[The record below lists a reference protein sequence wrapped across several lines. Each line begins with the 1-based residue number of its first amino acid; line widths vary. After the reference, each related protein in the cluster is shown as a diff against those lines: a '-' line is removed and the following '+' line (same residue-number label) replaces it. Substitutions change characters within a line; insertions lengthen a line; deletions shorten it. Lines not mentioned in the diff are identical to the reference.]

1 MNKPFKFLIVGILLS
16 IIFVSIGFSAD
27 SSMAQV
33 NADKWGVWTLIPPLV
48 AIILAFITKNV
59 LLSLFTGV
67 FSGVYIL
74 LIEKHNIFSSFIFG
88 FLKVTQEILEAI
100 SSPWN
105 AGIILQTLTIG
116 GLIALISRM
125 GGAKAIAKS
134 LSKKAKSP
142 TSAQI
147 YTWLLGIVVFF
158 DDYANA
164 LTVGPIMRPIT
175 DKMRISREKLSF
187 IIDSTAAPIA
197 GIALISTWVGYEL
210 GLIKDGF
217 HIIGQDVNAYGV
229 FVSTIPFRFYNIFIL
244 IFIFFSAILLR
255 EFGPMRRAELRTRRT
270 GKVHSAT
277 AELMSDLEN
286 QGIQPKENI
295 KLRIVNA
302 VLPISTLIIVAFL
315 GLYYNGYQTIMA
327 GDNIGLINKI
337 NDIPLSMFSLRH
349 CFSNSNAAIVL
360 FQAALFSSIL
370 AAVMGRLQKIFS
382 IKEAIEIWVKGVKSL
397 IITILILALAWTLS
411 SIVKELGTA
420 RYLVNILSGR
430 IPPFLLSSIIFI
442 LGATISFATGTS
454 YGTMGILMPLTIPLA
469 YAISPDPLFL
479 SINIGAVLTGA
490 IFGDHCSPISDT
502 TIISSMGASCDHID
516 HVRTQLFYAIPV
528 AIIAILFGYIPVS
541 LGVPVWLSLFIGS
554 SVIFLLIFFIG
565 KKVDK

>member
-1 MNKPFKFLIVGILLS
+1 MSKFLKFLIVGILLS

-33 NADKWGVWTLIPPLV
+33 NADKWGIWTLIPPLV

-74 LIEKHNIFSSFIFG
+74 LIEKHNIFSSFIFA

-164 LTVGPIMRPIT
+164 LTVGPIMRPVT

-197 GIALISTWVGYEL
+197 GIALISTWIGYEL

-217 HIIGQDVNAYGV
+217 DVIGQDVNAYGV

-255 EFGPMRRAELRTRRT
+255 EFGPMRRAELRTRKT
-270 GKVHSAT
+270 GKVHSDT
-277 AELMSDLEN
+277 AELLSDLEN

-315 GLYYNGYQTIMA
+315 GLYYNGYQTIMT

-420 RYLVNILSGR
+420 RYLISILSGR

-442 LGATISFATGTS
+442 LGAIISFATGTS

-469 YAISPDPLFL
+469 YAVSPDPLFL

-502 TIISSMGASCDHID
+502 TILSSMGASCDHID

-541 LGVPVWLSLFIGS
+541 LGMPVWLSLFIGS

>member
-33 NADKWGVWTLIPPLV
+33 NADIWGIWTLIPPLV

-74 LIEKHNIFSSFIFG
+74 LIEKHNIFSSFVFG

-116 GLIALISRM
+116 GLIALISKM

-197 GIALISTWVGYEL
+197 GIALISTWIGYEL

>member
-33 NADKWGVWTLIPPLV
+33 NADKWGIWTLIPPLV
-48 AIILAFITKNV
+48 AIILAFITKDV

-116 GLIALISRM
+116 GLIALISKM

-164 LTVGPIMRPIT
+164 LTVGPIMRPVT

-197 GIALISTWVGYEL
+197 GIALISTWIGYEL

-217 HIIGQDVNAYGV
+217 HIIGQDVNAYGI

-502 TIISSMGASCDHID
+502 TILSSMGASCDHID

>member
-33 NADKWGVWTLIPPLV
+33 NADKWGIWTLIPPLV

-74 LIEKHNIFSSFIFG
+74 LIEKHNIFSSFVFG

-197 GIALISTWVGYEL
+197 GIALISTWIGYEL

-502 TIISSMGASCDHID
+502 TILSSMGASCDHID

>member
-116 GLIALISRM
+116 GLIALISKM

-197 GIALISTWVGYEL
+197 GIALISTWIGYEL

-502 TIISSMGASCDHID
+502 TILSSMGASCDHID

>member
-1 MNKPFKFLIVGILLS
+1 
-16 IIFVSIGFSAD
+16 
-27 SSMAQV
+27 
-33 NADKWGVWTLIPPLV
+33 
-48 AIILAFITKNV
+48 
-59 LLSLFTGV
+59 
-67 FSGVYIL
+67 
-74 LIEKHNIFSSFIFG
+74 
-88 FLKVTQEILEAI
+88 
-100 SSPWN
+100 
-105 AGIILQTLTIG
+105 
-116 GLIALISRM
+116 M

-164 LTVGPIMRPIT
+164 LTVGPIMRPVT

-217 HIIGQDVNAYGV
+217 HVIGQDVNAYGI

>member
-1 MNKPFKFLIVGILLS
+1 MNKLFKFLIVGILLS

-33 NADKWGVWTLIPPLV
+33 NADKWGIWTLIPPLV
-48 AIILAFITKNV
+48 AIILAFITKDV

-164 LTVGPIMRPIT
+164 LTVGPIMRPVT

-197 GIALISTWVGYEL
+197 GIALISTWIGYEL

-277 AELMSDLEN
+277 AELMSDLES

-565 KKVDK
+565 KKVDE

>member
-1 MNKPFKFLIVGILLS
+1 MSKFSKFLMLGILL
-16 IIFVSIGFSAD
+16 IIFVSIGYSAD

-67 FSGVYIL
+67 FSGVYL
-74 LIEKHNIFSSFIFG
+74 LMIEKHNIFSSFIFS
-88 FLKVTQEILEAI
+88 FLKVTQEILESI

-116 GLIALISRM
+116 GLIALISKM
-125 GGAKAIAKS
+125 GGTKAIAES
-134 LSKKAKSP
+134 LSKKAKTP

-164 LTVGPIMRPIT
+164 LTVGPIMRPVT
-175 DKMRISREKLSF
+175 DKMRVSREKLAF

-197 GIALISTWVGYEL
+197 GIALISTWIGYEL

-217 HIIGQDVNAYGV
+217 DMIGQNVSAYSV
-229 FVSTIPFRFYNIFIL
+229 FISTIPFRFYNIFIL
-244 IFIFFSAILLR
+244 IFIFFSAILLK
-255 EFGPMRRAELRTRRT
+255 EFGPMRRAELRARKT
-270 GKVHSAT
+270 GKVYSDT
-277 AELMSDLEN
+277 AELMSDLSN
-286 QGIQPKENI
+286 QDIQPKKDTELKI
-295 KLRIVNA
+295 INA
-302 VLPISTLIIVAFL
+302 VLPILTLIIMAFL
-315 GLYYNGYQTIMA
+315 GLYYNGYQTIIT
-327 GDNIGLINKI
+327 GNNIELINIIKDTPI
-337 NDIPLSMFSLRH
+337 SWFALRE

-360 FQAALFSSIL
+360 FQAALLSSIL
-370 AAVMGRLQKIFS
+370 AAVMGYLQKIFS

-397 IITILILALAWTLS
+397 IITILILTLAWTLS
-411 SIVKELGTA
+411 SVVKELGTA
-420 RYLVNILSGR
+420 RYLVLLLSGR
-430 IPPFLLSSIIFI
+430 IPPFLLASIIFI
-442 LGATISFATGTS
+442 LGAIISFATGTS

-469 YAISPDPLFL
+469 YSISQEPLFL

-502 TIISSMGASCDHID
+502 TILSSMGASCDHID
-516 HVRTQLFYAIPV
+516 HVNTQLFYAVPV

-541 LGVPVWLSLFIGS
+541 LGMPVWISLLTGS
-554 SVIFLLIFFIG
+554 GIVFLLIFFVG
-565 KKVDK
+565 KKIDK

>member
-1 MNKPFKFLIVGILLS
+1 MNKLFKFLIVGILLS

-33 NADKWGVWTLIPPLV
+33 NADKWGIWTLIPPLV
-48 AIILAFITKNV
+48 AIILAFITKDV

-116 GLIALISRM
+116 GLIALISKM

-197 GIALISTWVGYEL
+197 GIALISTWIGYEL

>member
-33 NADKWGVWTLIPPLV
+33 NADKWGIWTLIPPLV
-48 AIILAFITKNV
+48 AIILAFITKDV

-116 GLIALISRM
+116 GLIALISKM

-197 GIALISTWVGYEL
+197 GIALISTWIGYEL

-277 AELMSDLEN
+277 AELMSDLES

-565 KKVDK
+565 KKVDE

>member
-1 MNKPFKFLIVGILLS
+1 MNKLFKFLIVGILLS

-33 NADKWGVWTLIPPLV
+33 NADKWGIWTLIPPLV
-48 AIILAFITKNV
+48 AIILAFITKDV

-116 GLIALISRM
+116 GLIALISKM

-197 GIALISTWVGYEL
+197 GIALISTWIGYEL

-565 KKVDK
+565 KKVDE

>member
-1 MNKPFKFLIVGILLS
+1 MNKLFKFLIVGILLS

-27 SSMAQV
+27 FSMAQV
-33 NADKWGVWTLIPPLV
+33 NADKWGIWTLIPPLV

-164 LTVGPIMRPIT
+164 LTVGPIMRPVT

-217 HIIGQDVNAYGV
+217 DAIGQDVSAYSI

-255 EFGPMRRAELRTRRT
+255 EFGPMRRAELRTRKT

-277 AELMSDLEN
+277 AELMSDLES

-502 TIISSMGASCDHID
+502 TILSSMGASCDHID
-516 HVRTQLFYAIPV
+516 HVRTQLFYAISV

>member
-1 MNKPFKFLIVGILLS
+1 MSKFLKFFIVGILLL

-27 SSMAQV
+27 SSMAQA
-33 NADKWGVWTLIPPLV
+33 NADKWGIWTLIPPLV
-48 AIILAFITKNV
+48 AIVLAFITKNV

-67 FSGVYIL
+67 FSGIYIL
-74 LIEKHNIFSSFIFG
+74 LIEKHNIISSFVFS

-116 GLIALISRM
+116 GLIALISKM
-125 GGAKAIAKS
+125 GGAKAIAEK

-147 YTWLLGIVVFF
+147 YTWLLGITVFF

-164 LTVGPIMRPIT
+164 LTVGPIMRPVT
-175 DKMRISREKLSF
+175 DKMRVSREKLSF
-187 IIDSTAAPIA
+187 VIDATAAPIA
-197 GIALISTWVGYEL
+197 GIALISTWIGYEL

-217 HIIGQDVNAYGV
+217 DVIGQDVSAYGV

-255 EFGPMRRAELRTRRT
+255 EFGPMRQAELRARKT
-270 GKVHSAT
+270 GKVHSDT
-277 AELMSDLEN
+277 AELLSDLEN
-286 QGIQPKENI
+286 QGIQPKKDI
-295 KLRIVNA
+295 KLRMVNA
-302 VLPISTLIIVAFL
+302 ILPISTLITVAFL
-315 GLYYNGYQTIMA
+315 GLYYNGYQTILA
-327 GDNIGLINKI
+327 GTNYELINQIKNNPI
-337 NDIPLSMFSLRH
+337 SGFALRE

-360 FQAALFSSIL
+360 FQAAFLSSIL
-370 AAVMGRLQKIFS
+370 AALMGRFQKIFS

-397 IITILILALAWTLS
+397 VITILILALAWTLS
-411 SIVKELGTA
+411 GVVKELGTA
-420 RYLVNILSGR
+420 RYLVSILSGR

-442 LGATISFATGTS
+442 LGAIISFATGTS

-469 YAISPDPLFL
+469 FAISPDPLFL

-502 TIISSMGASCDHID
+502 TILSSMGASCDHID
-516 HVRTQLFYAIPV
+516 HVRTQLFYTIPV
-528 AIIAILFGYIPVS
+528 AIIAILIGYIPAS
-541 LGVPVWLSLFIGS
+541 LGVPVWILLIIGS
-554 SVIFLLIFFIG
+554 GILFFMIFFVG
-565 KKVDK
+565 KKVDR

>member
-1 MNKPFKFLIVGILLS
+1 MNKLFKFLIVGILLS

-33 NADKWGVWTLIPPLV
+33 NADKWGIWTLIPPLV
-48 AIILAFITKNV
+48 AIILAFITKDV

-116 GLIALISRM
+116 GLIALISKM

-164 LTVGPIMRPIT
+164 LTVGPIMRPVT

-217 HIIGQDVNAYGV
+217 HVIGQDVNAYGI

-502 TIISSMGASCDHID
+502 TILSSMGASCDHID

-565 KKVDK
+565 KKVDE

>member
-33 NADKWGVWTLIPPLV
+33 NADKWGIWTLIPPLV

-74 LIEKHNIFSSFIFG
+74 LIEKHNIFSSFVFG

-197 GIALISTWVGYEL
+197 GIALISTWIGYEL

-217 HIIGQDVNAYGV
+217 HVIGQDVNAYGI

>member
-33 NADKWGVWTLIPPLV
+33 NADKWGIWTLIPPLV

-74 LIEKHNIFSSFIFG
+74 LIEKHNIFSSFVFG

-164 LTVGPIMRPIT
+164 LTVGPIMRPVT

-197 GIALISTWVGYEL
+197 GIALISTWIGYEL

>member
-33 NADKWGVWTLIPPLV
+33 NADKWGIWTLIPPLV

-74 LIEKHNIFSSFIFG
+74 LIEKHNIFSSFVFG

-197 GIALISTWVGYEL
+197 GIALISTWIGYEL

>member
-1 MNKPFKFLIVGILLS
+1 MSKFLKFLIVGILLS

-33 NADKWGVWTLIPPLV
+33 NADKWGIWTLIPPLV
-48 AIILAFITKNV
+48 AIILAFITKDV

-164 LTVGPIMRPIT
+164 LTVGPIMRPVT

-197 GIALISTWVGYEL
+197 GIALISTWIGYEL

-217 HIIGQDVNAYGV
+217 DVIGQDVNAYGV

-277 AELMSDLEN
+277 AKLMSDLEN

-295 KLRIVNA
+295 KLRIINA

-397 IITILILALAWTLS
+397 IITILILALAWALS

-420 RYLVNILSGR
+420 RYLVSILLGR

-442 LGATISFATGTS
+442 LGAIISFATGTS

-502 TIISSMGASCDHID
+502 TILSSMGASCDHID

-541 LGVPVWLSLFIGS
+541 LGMPVWLSLFIGS

>member
-116 GLIALISRM
+116 GLIALISKM

-197 GIALISTWVGYEL
+197 GIALISTWIGYEL

>member
-197 GIALISTWVGYEL
+197 GIALISTWIGYEL

>member
-33 NADKWGVWTLIPPLV
+33 NADKWGIWTLIPPLV

-116 GLIALISRM
+116 GLIALISKM

-197 GIALISTWVGYEL
+197 GIALISTWIGYEL

-565 KKVDK
+565 KKVDE

>member
-1 MNKPFKFLIVGILLS
+1 
-16 IIFVSIGFSAD
+16 
-27 SSMAQV
+27 
-33 NADKWGVWTLIPPLV
+33 
-48 AIILAFITKNV
+48 
-59 LLSLFTGV
+59 
-67 FSGVYIL
+67 
-74 LIEKHNIFSSFIFG
+74 
-88 FLKVTQEILEAI
+88 
-100 SSPWN
+100 
-105 AGIILQTLTIG
+105 
-116 GLIALISRM
+116 
-125 GGAKAIAKS
+125 
-134 LSKKAKSP
+134 
-142 TSAQI
+142 
-147 YTWLLGIVVFF
+147 
-158 DDYANA
+158 
-164 LTVGPIMRPIT
+164 
-175 DKMRISREKLSF
+175 
-187 IIDSTAAPIA
+187 
-197 GIALISTWVGYEL
+197 
-210 GLIKDGF
+210 
-217 HIIGQDVNAYGV
+217 
-229 FVSTIPFRFYNIFIL
+229 
-244 IFIFFSAILLR
+244 
-255 EFGPMRRAELRTRRT
+255 
-270 GKVHSAT
+270 
-277 AELMSDLEN
+277 MSDLEN

>member
-1 MNKPFKFLIVGILLS
+1 MNKFLKIFLMGTLLS
-16 IIFVSIGFSAD
+16 IMFVSIGFCGD
-27 SSMAQV
+27 SSMAQI
-33 NADKWGVWTLIPPLV
+33 NANKYGMLTLIPPIV

-59 LLSLFTGV
+59 LLSLFTGI
-67 FSGVYIL
+67 FSGIYIL
-74 LIEKHNIFSSFIFG
+74 LLEKHNIFSSFMFS
-88 FLKVTQEILEAI
+88 FLKVTQEILESI

-125 GGAKAIAKS
+125 GGAKAIAEK
-134 LSKKAKSP
+134 LSEKAKSP

-147 YTWLLGIVVFF
+147 YTWLLGIVIFF

-164 LTVGPIMRPIT
+164 LTVGPIMRPVT
-175 DKMRISREKLSF
+175 DKMRVSREKLSF

-217 HIIGQDVNAYGV
+217 DAIGQDVSAYGV
-229 FVSTIPFRFYNIFIL
+229 FIATIPFRFYNIFIL

-255 EFGPMRRAELRTRRT
+255 EFGPMRKAEVRTRKT
-270 GKVHSAT
+270 GKVHSDT

-286 QGIQPKENI
+286 QGIQPKEGS
-295 KLRIVNA
+295 KLRIINA
-302 VLPISTLIIVAFL
+302 VLPITTLITVAFL
-315 GLYYNGYQTIMA
+315 GLYYNGYQTIVA
-327 GDNIGLINKI
+327 SSNIELIEQIRNNHASWFAI
-337 NDIPLSMFSLRH
+337 RH

-360 FQAALFSSIL
+360 FQAALLSSIL
-370 AAVMGRLQKIFS
+370 AALMGRIQKIFS
-382 IKEAIEIWVKGVKSL
+382 IKEAIDIWVKGVKSL
-397 IITILILALAWTLS
+397 VITILILALAWTLS
-411 SIVKELGTA
+411 SVVKELGTA

-442 LGATISFATGTS
+442 LGAIISFATGTS

-469 YAISPDPLFL
+469 FAINPDPLF
-479 SINIGAVLTGA
+479 INISIGAVLTGA

-502 TIISSMGASCDHID
+502 TILSSMGASCDHID
-516 HVRTQLFYAIPV
+516 HVKTQLFYAVPV
-528 AIIAILFGYIPVS
+528 GIIAILFGYIPVS
-541 LGVPVWLSLFIGS
+541 LGMSAWISLLMGS
-554 SVIFLLIFFIG
+554 GVVFLLLFFVG
-565 KKVDK
+565 KKVD

>member
-33 NADKWGVWTLIPPLV
+33 NADKWGIWTLIPPLV
-48 AIILAFITKNV
+48 AIILAFITKDV

-116 GLIALISRM
+116 GLIALISKM

-197 GIALISTWVGYEL
+197 GIALISTWIGYEL

-565 KKVDK
+565 KKVDE

>member
-164 LTVGPIMRPIT
+164 LTVGPIMRPVT

-197 GIALISTWVGYEL
+197 GIALISTWIGYEL

>member
-116 GLIALISRM
+116 GLIALISKM

-197 GIALISTWVGYEL
+197 GIALISTWIGYEL

-277 AELMSDLEN
+277 AELMSDLES

>member
-116 GLIALISRM
+116 GLIALISKM

-197 GIALISTWVGYEL
+197 GIALISTWIGYEL

-217 HIIGQDVNAYGV
+217 HVIGQDVNAYGV

>member
-1 MNKPFKFLIVGILLS
+1 MNKLFKFLIVGILLS

-74 LIEKHNIFSSFIFG
+74 LIEKHNIFSSFIFS

-175 DKMRISREKLSF
+175 DKMRISREKLAF

-197 GIALISTWVGYEL
+197 GIALISTWIGYEL

-217 HIIGQDVNAYGV
+217 HIIGQDVNAYGI

-277 AELMSDLEN
+277 AELMSDLES

-327 GDNIGLINKI
+327 GDNIELINKI
-337 NDIPLSMFSLRH
+337 NDIPISMFSLRH
-349 CFSNSNAAIVL
+349 CFSNSNAAIAL

-397 IITILILALAWTLS
+397 IITILILALAWALG

-502 TIISSMGASCDHID
+502 TILSSMGASCDHID

>member
-1 MNKPFKFLIVGILLS
+1 
-16 IIFVSIGFSAD
+16 
-27 SSMAQV
+27 MAQT
-33 NADKWGVWTLIPPLV
+33 NAEKWGVWTLIPPLV

-67 FSGVYIL
+67 FSGIYIL
-74 LIEKHNIFSSFIFG
+74 VLEKHNIVSSILFS

-116 GLIALISRM
+116 GLIALISKM
-125 GGAKAIAKS
+125 GGAKAIAET

-147 YTWLLGIVVFF
+147 YTWILGIVVFF

-164 LTVGPIMRPIT
+164 LTVGPIMRPVT
-175 DKMRISREKLSF
+175 DKMKVSREKLSF

-217 HIIGQDVNAYGV
+217 EAIGQNVGAYGV

-244 IFIFFSAILLR
+244 FFIFVSAMLLK
-255 EFGPMRRAELRTRRT
+255 EFGPMRKAELRARKT
-270 GKVHSAT
+270 GKVHSDNAN
-277 AELMSDLEN
+277 LLSDLES
-286 QGIQPKENI
+286 QHIQPKDDT
-295 KLRIVNA
+295 KLRMVNA
-302 VLPISTLIIVAFL
+302 IVPITTLIFVAFF
-315 GLYYNGYQTIMA
+315 GLYYNGYQAILS
-327 GDNIGLINKI
+327 GDNLELISKI
-337 NDIPLSMFSLRH
+337 QANPISGFSLRES
-349 CFSNSNAAIVL
+349 FSYSNAAIVL

-370 AAVMGRLQKIFS
+370 AVVMGRFQKIFS

-411 SIVKELGTA
+411 SVVKELGTA

-442 LGATISFATGTS
+442 LGAIISFATGTS

-469 YAISPDPLFL
+469 YAINPDPLFL

-502 TIISSMGASCDHID
+502 TILSSMGSSCDHID
-516 HVRTQLFYAIPV
+516 HVKTQLFYAIPV
-528 AIIAILFGYIPVS
+528 ALIAILFGYIPVS
-541 LGVPVWLSLFIGS
+541 LGMPVWISLLMGCGIT
-554 SVIFLLIFFIG
+554 FLMIFFVG
-565 KKVDK
+565 KKVD

>member
-1 MNKPFKFLIVGILLS
+1 
-16 IIFVSIGFSAD
+16 
-27 SSMAQV
+27 MAQV
-33 NADKWGVWTLIPPLV
+33 NADKWGIWTLIPPLV

-74 LIEKHNIFSSFIFG
+74 LIEKHNIFSSFVLG

-116 GLIALISRM
+116 GLIALISKM
-125 GGAKAIAKS
+125 GGAKAIAES

-164 LTVGPIMRPIT
+164 LTVGPIMRPVT

-217 HIIGQDVNAYGV
+217 DAIGQDVSAYGI
-229 FVSTIPFRFYNIFIL
+229 FISTIPFRFYNIFIL
-244 IFIFFSAILLR
+244 IFIFISAILLK
-255 EFGPMRRAELRTRRT
+255 EFGPMRQAELRTRKT
-270 GKVHSAT
+270 GKVHSDT
-277 AELMSDLEN
+277 AELLSDLEN
-286 QGIQPKENI
+286 QGIQPKGNI

-302 VLPISTLIIVAFL
+302 VLPILTLIIVAFL

-327 GDNIGLINKI
+327 GNNIELIDKI
-337 NDIPLSMFSLRH
+337 KDIPLSWFSLRH

-420 RYLVNILSGR
+420 RYLVSILSGR

-442 LGATISFATGTS
+442 LGAIISFATGTS

-502 TIISSMGASCDHID
+502 TILSSMGASCDHID

-528 AIIAILFGYIPVS
+528 AIIAILFGYIPAS
-541 LGVPVWLSLFIGS
+541 LGVPVWLSLSMGS
-554 SVIFLLIFFIG
+554 GIIFLMIFFVG